1 MNNYMELDTP
11 ALVVDRKGMEEN
23 MRRMQDYADRHHVNL
38 RPHTKTHKTP
48 ELALKQQEFGCKGI
62 AVAKVGEA
70 EVMAEAGLKDI
81 LIANE
86 IVGEKKYQRIQKL
99 AEKGIDIKFGLDSI
113 AQAELIEKS
122 FEKAS
127 KPAQCVIE
135 IEVGERRSGIVEEEE
150 CQKLLDYLKNCPH
163 LHLRGAFSHD
173 GDSYSAKDIET
184 ARRKS
189 VIAQERT
196 LKFAK
201 MCRENGFDIS
211 IVGIGSTPSLV
222 NDSDILEGITEI
234 RPGTYPFMDAS
245 QDNAMNHT
253 WNCNAFVLATV
264 MSKPTEERVI
274 LDVGAKG
281 LTMQSRSEGICAV
294 EGLGNLID
302 YPDTH
307 IDLMYDEHAIIYN
320 KKFHDSVKVGD
331 KVRIVPVH
339 ICPVVNLY
347 DRMYLIDEKG
357 DVEKELT
364 IACRGK
370 LQ

>member
-1 MNNYMELDTP
+1 MHYTELDTP
-11 ALVVDRKGMEEN
+11 ALIIDRRGMEEN
-23 MRRMQDYADRHHVNL
+23 MKRMQTYADQHHVGL

-48 ELALKQQEFGCKGI
+48 ALAIKQREFGCSGI
-62 AVAKVGEA
+62 TVAKVGEA
-70 EVMAEAGLKDI
+70 EVMAAAGLTDI
-81 LIANE
+81 FIANE
-86 IVGEKKYQRIQKL
+86 IVGEQKFRRIQKL
-99 AEKGIDIKFGLDSI
+99 AETIDISFGLDSV
-113 AQAELIEKS
+113 AQAEMIEKS
-122 FEKAS
+122 FTEAE

-135 IEVGERRSGIVEEEE
+135 IEVGELRSGIVEEDE
-150 CQKLLDYLKNCPH
+150 CKKLLDYLKTCRHIH
-163 LHLRGAFSHD
+163 LKGVFSHD
-173 GDSYSAKDIET
+173 GDSYSAPDIET
-184 ARRKS
+184 ARKKS

-211 IVGIGSTPSLV
+211 VVSIGSTPSLA
-222 NDSDILEGITEI
+222 NDSEILDGITEI

-245 QDNAMNHT
+245 QENAT
-253 WNCNAFVLATV
+253 KGSWNCAASVLATV

-281 LTMQSRSEGICAV
+281 LTMQSRTEGICAV
-294 EGLGNLID
+294 EGLGNLSD
-302 YPDTH
+302 YPGTH

-320 KKFHDSVKVGD
+320 RKFHDAVKVGD

-347 DRMYLIDEKG
+347 DELYLVDENG
-357 DVEKELT
+357 EVEETLK

>member
-1 MNNYMELDTP
+1 MNYKELDTP
-11 ALVVDRKGMEEN
+11 VLIIDHKGMEEN
-23 MRRMQDYADRHHVNL
+23 LRKMQDYADRHHVGL

-48 ELALKQQEFGCKGI
+48 ELALKQKEFGCAGI
-62 AVAKVGEA
+62 TVAKVGEA
-70 EVMAEAGLKDI
+70 EVMAEAGLTDI

-99 AEKGIDIKFGLDSI
+99 AENGIDIKFGLDSI
-113 AQAELIEKS
+113 AQAEMIEKS
-122 FEKAS
+122 FTKAS

-135 IEVGERRSGIVEEEE
+135 IEVGERRSGIVEEDE

-163 LHLRGAFSHD
+163 IHLKGVFSHD
-173 GDSYSAKDIET
+173 GDSYSAPDIET
-184 ARRKS
+184 ARRRS

-196 LKFAK
+196 LKFAN
-201 MCRENGFDIS
+201 MCKDNGFDIS
-211 IVGIGSTPSLV
+211 IVSIGSTPSLA
-222 NDSDILEGITEI
+222 NDSEILEGITEI

-245 QDNAMNHT
+245 QANATNNT
-253 WNCNAFVLATV
+253 WNCAATVLATV

-294 EGLGNLID
+294 EGVGTLID
-302 YPDTH
+302 YPGTH

-320 KKFHDSVKVGD
+320 KKFHDAVEVGD

-347 DRMYLIDEKG
+347 DEMYLVDENG
-357 DVEKELT
+357 EVEKELT